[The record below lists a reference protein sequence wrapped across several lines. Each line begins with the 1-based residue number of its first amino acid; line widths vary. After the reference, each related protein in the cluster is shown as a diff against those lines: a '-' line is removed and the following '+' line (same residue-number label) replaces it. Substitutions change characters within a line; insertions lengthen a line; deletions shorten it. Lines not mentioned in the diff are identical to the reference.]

1 MVLVNNNN
9 NIYSII
15 FVPMKDKVKEIWDG
29 YRAGPEGA
37 VKDYLFD
44 QAFNNSD
51 LDKEVPEILKG
62 KQKLFY
68 SLEKIR
74 ILIKKLLNGPILQ
87 IQQKGTAKLSIW

>member
-1 MVLVNNNN
+1 MPLDRTAVFIIFQVFSEPSSVMVLVNDNN

-62 KQKLFY
+62 QAEALLLFWKR
-68 SLEKIR
+68 S
-74 ILIKKLLNGPILQ
+74 GF
-87 IQQKGTAKLSIW
+87 